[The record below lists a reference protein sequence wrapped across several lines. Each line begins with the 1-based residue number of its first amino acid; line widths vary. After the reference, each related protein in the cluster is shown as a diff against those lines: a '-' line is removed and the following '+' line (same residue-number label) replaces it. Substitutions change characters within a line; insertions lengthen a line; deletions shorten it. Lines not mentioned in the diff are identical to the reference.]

1 MDIMITE
8 LGGHIDAYFTYRRL
22 AYRQKAAA

>member
-8 LGGHIDAYFTYRRL
+8 LGGHIHAYFTYRRL
-22 AYRQKAAA
+22 AYRQEAAA